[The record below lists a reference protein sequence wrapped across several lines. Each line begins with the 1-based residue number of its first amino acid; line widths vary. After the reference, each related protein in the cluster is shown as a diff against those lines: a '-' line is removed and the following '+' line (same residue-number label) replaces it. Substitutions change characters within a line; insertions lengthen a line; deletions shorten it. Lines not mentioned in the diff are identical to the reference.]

1 MKRNVTIK
9 RVFEPRT
16 GTGIH
21 GEWLLQ
27 DVEVE
32 WLEEAPGVDPY
43 KQGAVLT
50 LNRKMKDDAASR
62 LTESGER
69 VECSIYLSTH
79 EHNGRVYNNLRGFL
93 PSELT
98 EERSKP

>member
-1 MKRNVTIK
+1 MKRNVSIVK
-9 RVFEPRT
+9 VFEART
-16 GTGIH
+16 GTGVH
-21 GEWLLQ
+21 GDWLLQ

-43 KQGAVLT
+43 KQGAVVT

-62 LTESGER
+62 LVESGEK
-69 VECSIYLSTH
+69 VECCIYLSTH
-79 EHNGRVYNNLRGFL
+79 EYNGRIFNSLRGFL